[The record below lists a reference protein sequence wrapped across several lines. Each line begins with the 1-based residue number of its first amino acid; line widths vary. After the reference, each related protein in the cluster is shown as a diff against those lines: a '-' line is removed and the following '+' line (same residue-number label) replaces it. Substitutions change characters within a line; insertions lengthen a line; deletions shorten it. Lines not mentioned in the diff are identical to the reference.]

1 MLKLFMNPGSV
12 IVAATMVTKRQ
23 LGVLLILLGVGAI
36 LAMFAIDLL
45 GAGQFQGIGPA
56 QRRGL
61 IVAALAFFI
70 GLTLL
75 PLGDRP
81 A

>member
-1 MLKLFMNPGSV
+1 
-12 IVAATMVTKRQ
+12 MVTKRQ
-23 LGVLLILLGVGAI
+23 LGLLFIVLGIGAAVA
-36 LAMFAIDLL
+36 LFAIDLL

-56 QRRGL
+56 QRQALLAAGAVVLLGL
-61 IVAALAFFI
+61 SLW
-70 GLTLL
+70 

>member
-1 MLKLFMNPGSV
+1 MLSLPPMIS
-12 IVAATMVTKRQ
+12 KRQ
-23 LGVLLILLGVGAI
+23 LGLIFVGLGFLAI
-36 LAMFAIDLL
+36 IGSFAVDLV

-56 QRRGL
+56 QQRVLLVSGL
-61 IVAALAFFI
+61 VIFV

-75 PLGDRP
+75 PLGNRP

>member
-1 MLKLFMNPGSV
+1 
-12 IVAATMVTKRQ
+12 MVTKRQ
-23 LGVLLILLGVGAI
+23 LGLLFILLGISAAV
-36 LAMFAIDLL
+36 AMFGMDVL

-56 QRRGL
+56 QRRALLAAGAAVLVGL
-61 IVAALAFFI
+61 S
-70 GLTLL
+70 LL

>member
-1 MLKLFMNPGSV
+1 M
-12 IVAATMVTKRQ
+12 TKRQ
-23 LGVLLILLGVGAI
+23 IGFVIIGLGAI
-36 LAMFAIDLL
+36 GILGLFAMDLI

-56 QRRGL
+56 QRLAMIGL
-61 IVAALAFFI
+61 GFVILI

>member
-1 MLKLFMNPGSV
+1 
-12 IVAATMVTKRQ
+12 MVTKRQ
-23 LGVLLILLGVGAI
+23 LGLLFILLGIGAAA
-36 LAMFAIDLL
+36 AMFAIDIL

-56 QRRGL
+56 QRRALLAAGVAVLVGL
-61 IVAALAFFI
+61 S
-70 GLTLL
+70 LL

>member
-1 MLKLFMNPGSV
+1 
-12 IVAATMVTKRQ
+12 MVTKRQ
-23 LGVLLILLGVGAI
+23 LGLLFILLGIGAAV
-36 LAMFAIDLL
+36 AMFGMDIL

-56 QRRGL
+56 QRRALLAAGAAVLVGL
-61 IVAALAFFI
+61 S
-70 GLTLL
+70 LL

>member
-1 MLKLFMNPGSV
+1 M
-12 IVAATMVTKRQ
+12 ITKRQ
-23 LGVLLILLGVGAI
+23 LGLLFILLGLGAAAALI
-36 LAMFAIDLL
+36 AVDLL

-56 QRRGL
+56 QRRALL
-61 IVAALAFFI
+61 IATLVVVV

-75 PLGDRP
+75 PLGNRP